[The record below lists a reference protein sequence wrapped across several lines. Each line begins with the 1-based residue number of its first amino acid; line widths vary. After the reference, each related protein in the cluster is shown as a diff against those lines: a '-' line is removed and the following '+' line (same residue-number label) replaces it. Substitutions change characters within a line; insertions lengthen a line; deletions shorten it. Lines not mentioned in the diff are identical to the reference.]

1 MAGSDDDRGRSR
13 RPGAKDHGYSSTS
26 RVLGGQTIEMSGD
39 TVCGVHSAQ
48 GTRSVSLLVEPQT

>member
-26 RVLGGQTIEMSGD
+26 RVLGGQTIEMSDD

-48 GTRSVSLLVEPQT
+48 GTRSVSFLVEPQT